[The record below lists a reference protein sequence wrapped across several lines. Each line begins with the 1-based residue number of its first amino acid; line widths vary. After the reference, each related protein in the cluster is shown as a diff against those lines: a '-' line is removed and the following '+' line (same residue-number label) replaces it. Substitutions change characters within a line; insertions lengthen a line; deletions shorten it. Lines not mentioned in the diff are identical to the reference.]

1 MVRSKHW
8 YRPLGHGYTG
18 PMYLQRGLLPQ
29 AKKIRASPT
38 LSREAKRRLRWMEY
52 YLSHGR
58 NAKLTYR
65 HFGISSATFYRW
77 WHRYDPRRLESLEDD
92 WGTRRPH
99 AVRQPETP
107 PALEAAI
114 RTVREHYPRWGKV
127 KLRLLLRR
135 DGWTVSESTVGRT
148 LTRLR
153 AKGQLREPAIVRAT
167 RTRWRRRRARPY
179 AQRFPWGYVPQ
190 APGDLVEIDATPIEV
205 LPGLRRIHFTARDVV
220 SRKDVLA
227 AYKRQTSQAA
237 ARVLREAFARFGF
250 PVRAIQIDGGSE
262 FKATFEAACAA
273 LRIKLFVLPPRS
285 PRLNGHVERAH
296 RTHQEEFYDLEEIPE
311 RLDAHN
317 VLLRHWEETYNNVRP
332 HQALGYLTPN
342 EYVARWE
349 ATHKAHTK

>member
-1 MVRSKHW
+1 
-8 YRPLGHGYTG
+8 
-18 PMYLQRGLLPQ
+18 MYIQPALLPR
-29 AKKIRASPT
+29 AKKIRISPA

-58 NAKLTYR
+58 NAKHTYR

-99 AVRQPETP
+99 RVREPETP
-107 PALEAAI
+107 PDVVAQI
-114 RTVREHYPRWGKV
+114 RMLRERYPRWGKV
-127 KLRLLLRR
+127 KLAVLLCRE
-135 DGWTVSESTVGRT
+135 GWTVSESTVGRT

-153 AKGQLREPAIVRAT
+153 AKGQLHEPAVVRVGRA
-167 RTRWRRRRARPY
+167 RWRRRRARPY
-179 AQRFPWGYVPQ
+179 AQRLPWGYVPQ
-190 APGDLVEIDATPIEV
+190 APGDLVEIDATPIEA
-205 LPGLRRIHFTARDVV
+205 LPGRRRIHFTACDVV

-227 AYKRQTSQAA
+227 AHLRLTSQAA
-237 ARVLREAFARFGF
+237 ERVLREAFGRFGF

-262 FKATFEAACAA
+262 FKATFEAACRE

-311 RLDAHN
+311 SLPAHN
-317 VLLRHWEETYNNVRP
+317 ALLRMWEETYNNVRP
-332 HQALGYLTPN
+332 HEALGYLTPN
-342 EYVARWE
+342 EYVARWQ
-349 ATHKAHTK
+349 AAHKAKHK

>member
-1 MVRSKHW
+1 
-8 YRPLGHGYTG
+8 
-18 PMYLQRGLLPQ
+18 
-29 AKKIRASPT
+29 
-38 LSREAKRRLRWMEY
+38 
-52 YLSHGR
+52 
-58 NAKLTYR
+58 
-65 HFGISSATFYRW
+65 
-77 WHRYDPRRLESLEDD
+77 
-92 WGTRRPH
+92 
-99 AVRQPETP
+99 
-107 PALEAAI
+107 
-114 RTVREHYPRWGKV
+114 
-127 KLRLLLRR
+127 
-135 DGWTVSESTVGRT
+135 
-148 LTRLR
+148 
-153 AKGQLREPAIVRAT
+153 
-167 RTRWRRRRARPY
+167 
-179 AQRFPWGYVPQ
+179 
-190 APGDLVEIDATPIEV
+190 VEIDATPIEV